1 MEEAKV
7 LAMSILK
14 KVMEEDVTPTNV
26 EVATIDV
33 ASGLFRVASADEIQA
48 LIAASTRTEDQQ

>member
-1 MEEAKV
+1 
-7 LAMSILK
+7 MSILK